1 VIEIL
6 IELLKGAGFNFGFL
20 RVFDYI
26 TFRVMMAAVTA
37 LVLEVIFGHTF
48 IVFLYRQRFRD
59 TGGDFLSLKTSDKRG
74 TPTGGGV
81 LIMLVVAVSLLL
93 WGKLSNP
100 YLLAASSAFFYFGVV
115 GLFDDWQKVRLKSSL
130 YGLSQVAKTLLQ
142 LAYIVPFA
150 AWFVLSSPLPP
161 GHRHTFFLPFVKD
174 FALDLGPWV
183 FGAFIAFAFFSIVNA
198 VNITDGMDGL
208 VTGPAVFVSALFGI
222 FAYILSNAVLSK
234 YLLFTFLPGAGELTV
249 FAGALAGGLFGF
261 LWFNAYPAEVFM
273 GDTGSMSVGAALAAL
288 AFLTRQELLFPIAGG
303 VFVASIFSSLVQE
316 KIGMRLGRRVLV
328 RAPLHHAHAYKGIAE
343 PKVVVRYWI
352 VSILLML
359 IAALSIKLR

>member
-1 VIEIL
+1 MIEIL
-6 IELLKGAGFNFGFL
+6 IDLLRGAGFNFGFL

-48 IVFLYRQRFRD
+48 IVFLYRERFRD

-74 TPTGGGV
+74 TPTGGGM

-93 WGKLSNP
+93 WGKLSNT
-100 YLLAASSAFFYFGVV
+100 YLLASSSAFFYFGVV

-130 YGLSQVAKTLLQ
+130 FGLSQVAKTLLQ

-150 AWFVLSSPLPP
+150 AWFVLISPLPP

-328 RAPLHHAHAYKGIAE
+328 RAPLHQAHAYKGIAE

>member
-6 IELLKGAGFNFGFL
+6 IEFLRDNGFHPGFL
-20 RVFDYI
+20 RIFDYI
-26 TFRVMMAAVTA
+26 TFRVLMAAVTA
-37 LVLEVIFGHTF
+37 LVLEVAFGHTF
-48 IVFLYRQRFRD
+48 IVFLYRERFRD

-74 TPTGGGV
+74 TPTGGGL
-81 LIMLVVAVSLLL
+81 LIMIVVGVSLLL
-93 WGKLSNP
+93 WGKLTNE
-100 YLLAASSAFFYFGVV
+100 YMIAASSAFFYFGVV

-130 YGLSQVAKTLLQ
+130 FGLSQIAKTLLQ
-142 LAYIVPFA
+142 LAFIVPFA
-150 AWFVLSSPLPP
+150 AWFVAMSPLPAS
-161 GHRHTFFLPFVKD
+161 HRHTFFVPFVKD
-174 FALDLGPWV
+174 FALDYGPLV
-183 FGAFIAFAFFSIVNA
+183 FGAFIVFTFFSIVNA

-208 VTGPAVFVSALFGI
+208 VTGPAVLTASLYGI
-222 FAYILSNAVLSK
+222 FGYILSNAVLSK

-273 GDTGSMSVGAALAAL
+273 GDTGSMSIGAALAAL

-303 VFVASIFSSLVQE
+303 VFVASIFTSLVQE
-316 KIGMRLGRRVLV
+316 KVGMRLGRRILV